1 MLARIFILKCY
12 EFLTS
17 NLKLL
22 VFLLFILGTFLE
34 NYDFIYIDF
43 FILYIFD
50 KPVLVMDIDGKNMQA
65 ILL

>member
-12 EFLTS
+12 EFLRS